1 MIRRTMIVQGG
12 IIKDIENTGDYEFK
26 IRVNIEDFE
35 NEQIFNEIKEQLERL
50 VLYNS
55 VQN

>member
-1 MIRRTMIVQGG
+1 MGG